1 MCNFSENFTDTIDC
15 STSPAGATILSP
27 VFMFLAGV
35 LGNILALYSLYRT
48 RTDTRTTKFYTLIA
62 GLAWTDLLGILLTSP
77 SVFIAYINRRQW
89 IGGDVHC
96 HFHGFTMVCFGL
108 ATPLII
114 CAMAIERFL
123 ALKYVF
129 FYSSR
134 CRTGTTRGC
143 VLVMW
148 LGVVLYG
155 LLPLLGF
162 GRFEKQYP
170 GTWCYLDF
178 HSNDIVSKIYGYI
191 YSCTALTLI
200 WIIFLCNTYV
210 VITICKTR
218 FRRQSDHFKSENG
231 NAGSHSVPEHEGLV
245 VVPRA
250 LRRKSHDVNVQMI
263 VLLCAITIVFTVCW
277 APLMVG

>member
-1 MCNFSENFTDTIDC
+1 MCNSSDNFTDTIDC
-15 STSPAGATILSP
+15 SAGATILSP

-35 LGNILALYSLYRT
+35 LGNILALFSLYKT
-48 RTDTRTTKFYTLIA
+48 RTDNRTTKFYTFIA
-62 GLAWTDLLGILLTSP
+62 GLAWTDLLGILMTTP
-77 SVFIAYINRRQW
+77 SVFMAYMNGRQW
-89 IGGDVHC
+89 IGGDAHC
-96 HFHGFTMVCFGL
+96 HIHGFTMICFGL

-134 CRTGTTRGC
+134 CRMGTARAC
-143 VLVMW
+143 VIAMW
-148 LGVVLYG
+148 LGVILYG

-162 GRFEKQYP
+162 GKFQKQYP

-178 HSNDIVSKIYGYI
+178 HSKDIVSKIYGYI
-191 YSCTALTLI
+191 YACTALTLI
-200 WIIFLCNTYV
+200 AIIFLCNTYV

-218 FRRQSDHFKSENG
+218 FKRQTHHYKSESG
-231 NAGSHSVPEHEGLV
+231 NAVNHWVPEHEGLV
-245 VVPRA
+245 VPRA
-250 LRRKSHDVNVQMI
+250 VRRRSHDVDVQMI